1 MKCRN
6 CGTRL
11 SEGKD
16 AFQLQEGVMGYQRF
30 VPLAD
35 PFYFWGLSRSPLKF
49 GSGPLTYNLTQTVP
63 PKQLNDRAPR
73 EVSASIDDLAGV
85 GISSVPPGA
94 SFRPSGQPCPR
105 ASSV

>member
-6 CGTRL
+6 CGTSL

-35 PFYFWGLSRSPLKF
+35 PFYFCCRECLKQHFTDSSSNLS
-49 GSGPLTYNLTQTVP
+49 
-63 PKQLNDRAPR
+63 APR
-73 EVSASIDDLAGV
+73 RI
-85 GISSVPPGA
+85 P
-94 SFRPSGQPCPR
+94 
-105 ASSV
+105 